1 MRKVSKGTV
10 ITAAVL
16 TVALILG
23 IVTAAAP
30 SADKERK
37 EAEYLTELSTKQWI
51 HQDVYSGGQRM
62 EHISLNGQ
70 PTEGSFAFGLNDTIS
85 FVLPDSPDENC
96 RIGFAYHVT
105 EASPM
110 DTLFEISY
118 QDNTVTA
125 YLPIL
130 WKDDIA
136 GEGRYATDRYGNEL
150 SNTQTFVS
158 DTIFQALLDNTDI
171 DKEELS
177 LPLSGRSISIKNTT
191 QEIILDEIWLY
202 RETPAKTYQEYQ
214 KANESRSDSAE
225 GMVTIQGEDFSIKS
239 DSYIRSANVNN
250 PELTP
255 YNTYHR
261 MINTLDGTSF
271 DEAGQK
277 VMWEFEVDQD
287 GWYEL
292 GLKFTQNSAV
302 NKTVYRRFE
311 LDGRVPFEEMEQVP
325 FAQTGNL
332 SYETVFLTDEQGEN
346 YRFYLTAGRHT
357 LAMTAKMGPIKEI
370 YNELLSLTDAMNA
383 LGMDITKLTA
393 GVEDKNRTW
402 DLNAYLPN
410 AVGDIQSYIDTLQR
424 LYDALEKMEGQK
436 PAYADSLLYAKQVL
450 EQLLKKPRTIPNNL
464 DLFNTGDN
472 SAVKHISTV
481 INNMISLSLGVDEIY
496 IKAENQEFAAGSV
509 SFATKIANSIKKFAY
524 SLNPEAT
531 QSTSGTKGDDDTLK
545 VWMSRSSV
553 YVQVLQ
559 SMADSAQ
566 ELEGM
571 KVDISIMPSE
581 QKLVLAAA
589 ADTNPDVVLG
599 ATYGTPYKFAI
610 RGAAKD
616 LTEYEDFLSFY
627 DSQYHLE
634 NLVPC
639 AYDQGVY
646 GAVETQDFNVLF
658 YRKDILKALDIPV
671 PETWDD
677 VKAVMPTL
685 LRYNKNFSLP
695 IANVVGFKSL
705 AATTPWIY
713 QRDGQLYTPDGSAAA
728 LREQDTLDGMR
739 ELTEL
744 FKVYAVD
751 DYVASFYNSFRNGD
765 TPLGIGGVSMYVQM
779 TEAAPELAGMWD
791 IAPIPGTKAQDGSIE
806 RNMNAAMTTAMIFKN
821 TKHSEESWR
830 FLKWWLSKE
839 TQAEF
844 ASTIEMSYGTEYRW
858 NTANLEAFEA
868 GSYPK
873 NHKGVIREVW
883 EDQQENLQHPASYI
897 VERELSNAFTNVVVN
912 GDTVVEAMESSTLIS
927 DREILR
933 KLKEF
938 GYADSDG
945 NMKRDYNMKIIEMI
959 QEKLKAQKGGGDR

>member
-1 MRKVSKGTV
+1 MKKVSKGTV
-10 ITAAVL
+10 IIAAVL
-16 TVALILG
+16 VVALILG
-23 IVTAAAP
+23 LITAAAP
-30 SADKERK
+30 SAEKERK
-37 EAEYLTELSTKQWI
+37 EAEYLTELSAKQWI
-51 HQDVYSGGQRM
+51 QRDVYSGGRRI
-62 EHISLNGQ
+62 ENISLNGQ
-70 PTEGSFAFGLNDTIS
+70 PAEGSMAFRLNDAIS
-85 FVLPDSPDENC
+85 FALPDNLAGDYK
-96 RIGFAYHVT
+96 IGFFYHVT
-105 EASPM
+105 DAAPM
-110 DTLFEISY
+110 DTLLEVTYGDTS
-118 QDNTVTA
+118 VTA

-130 WKDDIA
+130 WKDDNA
-136 GEGRYATDRYGNEL
+136 GTGRYATDRYGNEL
-150 SNTQTFVS
+150 SNTQVIVS
-158 DTIFQALLDNTDI
+158 DTIFQSLLDNADI
-171 DKEELS
+171 NKEEL
-177 LPLSGRSISIKNTT
+177 LLTLSGGSVTITNTT

-202 RETPAKTYQEYQ
+202 QETEAKDYQEYIR
-214 KANESRSDSAE
+214 ANEGKSSASE
-225 GMVTIQGEDFSIKS
+225 GMVTIQGEDFSVKS
-239 DSYIRSANVNN
+239 DSYIRSTNVNN
-250 PELTP
+250 PDLTP

-277 VMWEFEVDQD
+277 VMWEFQVDKD

-311 LDGRVPFEEMEQVP
+311 IDGAVPFKEMGQVP
-325 FAQTGNL
+325 FGQTGNL
-332 SYETVFLTDEQGEN
+332 SYETTFLADEHGDS

-357 LAMTAKMGPIKEI
+357 LAMVAEMGPIKEV
-370 YNELLSLTDAMNA
+370 YKELLSLTDDMNA

-393 GVEDKNRTW
+393 GVKDKNRTW

-410 AVGDIQSYIDTLQR
+410 AVGDMQSYIDTLQR
-424 LYDALEKMEGQK
+424 LYDTLEEMEGQK
-436 PAYADSLLYAKQVL
+436 PTYADSLLYARQVL

-481 INNMISLSLGVDEIY
+481 INNMISLSLGIDEIY
-496 IKAENQEFAAGSV
+496 IKAEAESFREEKV
-509 SFATKIANSIKKFAY
+509 SFATRIANSIKKFAY

-531 QSTSGTKGDDDTLK
+531 QSTNGTKGDDDTLK

-559 SMADSAQ
+559 SMADSAE
-566 ELEGM
+566 ELQGM

-627 DSQYHLE
+627 DSQYNLA

-639 AYDQGVY
+639 AYDTGVY
-646 GAVETQDFNVLF
+646 GVVETQDFNVLF
-658 YRKDILKALDIPV
+658 YRKDILKALDIEV
-671 PETWDD
+671 PKSWDD
-677 VKAVMPTL
+677 VKAIMPTL

-705 AATTPWIY
+705 AATTPLIY
-713 QRDGQLYTPDGSAAA
+713 QRGGVLYTEDGSAAA
-728 LREQDTLDGMR
+728 LREQNTLDGMR

-744 FKVYAVD
+744 FKVYAMD

-779 TEAAPELAGMWD
+779 TEAAPELAGLWG
-791 IAPIPGTKAQDGSIE
+791 IAPVPGTVAEDGSIK

-830 FLKWWLSKE
+830 FLKWWLSEE

-858 NTANLEAFEA
+858 NTANLKAFENS
-868 GSYPK
+868 SYPES
-873 NHKGVIREVW
+873 HKEVIREVW
-883 EDQQENLQHPASYI
+883 KDQQENLQHPAAYI

-912 GDTVVEAMESSTLIS
+912 GDTVVEAMESSTLVS

-938 GYADSDG
+938 GYVDGDG
-945 NMKRDYNMKIIEMI
+945 NLVKDYNMKIMEMI
-959 QEKLKAQKGGGDR
+959 QKKQEEQGRGGVK